1 MKREPKNSL
10 FIQQIG
16 NDSAKTAVKVM
27 ERYVKTAISSKLF
40 PIFVVSLL
48 PASRYINYDIFIQN
62 HYCTVD
68 STHHILPLKG
78 LIAFLGE
85 NLTVIENVKST
96 AKTKC
101 QHNPKKIH
109 KTCKP
114 QRAAA

>member
-1 MKREPKNSL
+1 M
-10 FIQQIG
+10 
-16 NDSAKTAVKVM
+16 M
-27 ERYVKTAISSKLF
+27 ERYVKTAISSKLL

-48 PASRYINYDIFIQN
+48 PASRYFNFDTLIQN

-68 STHHILPLKG
+68 STYHILPLKA
-78 LIAFLGE
+78 LHAFLGE
-85 NLTVIENVKST
+85 NLTVIENIKST